1 MRAGLKRRVFI
12 MSDIRT
18 VSALMVVT
26 LSYAEPLQDQ
36 RAGGNVVSVKI
47 TMVVTCRRLRSG
59 MAYFNAAIQPQQSAI
74 HGCKPAQRTVKRSL
88 NGSSGLNAAL
98 PVSSCDKLLL
108 ILTFLK

>member
-1 MRAGLKRRVFI
+1 MRAGLKRSVFI

-36 RAGGNVVSVKI
+36 RAGGNVESVKI

-98 PVSSCDKLLL
+98 PVSSCDKITANLDLP
-108 ILTFLK
+108 